1 MNFAKVSEKLNTLD
15 KKLKEEI
22 SSPFVR
28 ELTRNLIGLVYDID
42 NHHQNLERGIETL
55 KTLGETNNYFS
66 EYRYYQGKL
75 MAYIYVLELL
85 QQQRFV
91 KMIYDKRG
99 IKFIS
104 GGASATDISYERFMN
119 KLEERQR
126 KLEIGV

>member
-1 MNFAKVSEKLNTLD
+1 MNFAKVSEKLNNLD

-22 SSPFVR
+22 SSSFAR
-28 ELTRNLIGLVYDID
+28 ELTRNLIGLVHDID
-42 NHHQNLERGIETL
+42 NHHQNLENGIKNL

-75 MAYIYVLELL
+75 MAYMYALELL
-85 QQQRFV
+85 QQGQFV
-91 KMIYDKRG
+91 RTIYYKRG

>member
-1 MNFAKVSEKLNTLD
+1 MNFAKVSEKLNNLD

-22 SSPFVR
+22 SSSFAR
-28 ELTRNLIGLVYDID
+28 ELTRNLIGLVHDID
-42 NHHQNLERGIETL
+42 NHHQNLENGIKNL

-119 KLEERQR
+119 KLEEWQG
-126 KLEIGV
+126 KIEK

>member
-42 NHHQNLERGIETL
+42 NHHQHLEKGIKNL
-55 KTLGETNNYFS
+55 KTIRETNNYFS
-66 EYRYYQGKL
+66 EYRFYQGKL

-91 KMIYDKRG
+91 KTIYYKRG

-104 GGASATDISYERFMN
+104 NG
-119 KLEERQR
+119 
-126 KLEIGV
+126 